1 MSEQRSRADQRAETN
16 ARIVA
21 AAQEEFAAGG
31 WGKATIRGIA
41 RRAGV
46 DPALVMQRYG
56 SKEKLFAAAVLP
68 AVALDDADTTGHL
81 AEVLETR
88 MRALSPA
95 TEALLRSAPSAPE
108 AADALRDYLSERA
121 DGLVRAWR
129 GDADGPGGIRV
140 DDELRAAMIVSSILG
155 MTIARHLLG
164 VDALARLDR
173 DAVERIAAPWFAALT
188 PPDTAGLSASGPGQT
203 DAEPPRRSR
212 SAR

>member
-1 MSEQRSRADQRAETN
+1 MNEQRSRADQRAETS

-31 WGKATIRGIA
+31 WAKATIRGIA

-56 SKEKLFAAAVLP
+56 SKEKLFAAAILP

-95 TEALLRSAPSAPE
+95 TEALLRSAPTAPE
-108 AADALRDYLSERA
+108 AADALREYLYERA

-129 GDADGPGGIRV
+129 DDAEGPENA

-164 VDALARLDR
+164 LDALARLDR
-173 DAVERIAAPWFAALT
+173 DAVDRIAAPWFAALT
-188 PPDTAGLSASGPGQT
+188 PPDAVTTPASGPGQA
-203 DAEPPRRSR
+203 DAGPPRRSR

>member
-1 MSEQRSRADQRAETN
+1 MNEQRSRADQRAETS

-31 WGKATIRGIA
+31 WAKATIRGIA
-41 RRAGV
+41 SRAGV

-88 MRALSPA
+88 MRGLPAA
-95 TEALLRSAPSAPE
+95 TEALLRSAPTAPE
-108 AADALRDYLSERA
+108 AADALRGYLSERA

-129 GDADGPGGIRV
+129 GDTEKPQKD

-173 DAVERIAAPWFAALT
+173 DAVDRIAAPWFAALT
-188 PPDTAGLSASGPGQT
+188 PPDAVTAPVGAT
-203 DAEPPRRSR
+203 DQAAAEPPRRR
-212 SAR
+212 RNAR

>member
-1 MSEQRSRADQRAETN
+1 MTDQRSRADQRAETS

-31 WGKATIRGIA
+31 WAKATIRGIA

-88 MRALSPA
+88 MRALPAA
-95 TEALLRSAPSAPE
+95 TEALLRSAPTAPE
-108 AADALRDYLSERA
+108 AADALRGYLSERA

-129 GDADGPGGIRV
+129 GDAEKPQKD

-173 DAVERIAAPWFAALT
+173 DAVDRIAAPWFAALT
-188 PPDTAGLSASGPGQT
+188 PPDVVTAPVGAT
-203 DAEPPRRSR
+203 DQADPEPPRRRR

>member
-1 MSEQRSRADQRAETN
+1 MTDQRSRADQRAETS

-21 AAQEEFAAGG
+21 AAQEAFAERGLAG
-31 WGKATIRGIA
+31 ATIRGIA
-41 RRAGV
+41 SRAGV

-88 MRALSPA
+88 MRALPAA
-95 TEALLRSAPSAPE
+95 TEALLRSAPAAPE
-108 AADALRDYLSERA
+108 AADALRGYLSERA
-121 DGLVRAWR
+121 DGLVRAWH
-129 GDADGPGGIRV
+129 GDAEKPQNA

-173 DAVERIAAPWFAALT
+173 DAVDRIAAPWFAALT
-188 PPDTAGLSASGPGQT
+188 PPDVVTAPVGATDQA

>member
-1 MSEQRSRADQRAETN
+1 MNEQRSRADQRAETS

-31 WGKATIRGIA
+31 WAKATIRGIA

-56 SKEKLFAAAVLP
+56 SKEKLFAAAILP
-68 AVALDDADTTGHL
+68 AVTLDDADTTGHL

-95 TEALLRSAPSAPE
+95 TEALLRSAPTAPE
-108 AADALRDYLSERA
+108 AADALREYLSERA

-129 GDADGPGGIRV
+129 DDAEGPENA

-155 MTIARHLLG
+155 MTIARHLLRL
-164 VDALARLDR
+164 DALARLDR
-173 DAVERIAAPWFAALT
+173 DAVDRIAAPWFAALT
-188 PPDTAGLSASGPGQT
+188 PPDMVTAPVGATGQT